1 MIYTGVDGKKSISVD
16 YSLLKREWKL
26 TSRKGKLIYAVPSH
40 RSFVRI
46 EKTDIKDIYDL
57 RRFLSIE
64 LEEKFGQVLWDVAI
78 SEDRYCLALVKD
90 WNPPSDAYSLE
101 PEVFSLARLCKPLSI
116 SNCYVLDLGR
126 NKTTLVEV
134 RNGELTSYRI
144 SLKGGNYL
152 TQFLASE
159 RGLSFEEAERKKLE
173 EGLENPYIS
182 QAFINLMESLG
193 VDLSKEKVLL
203 SGGGSRLKGIH
214 KHFRNVIRNSLVSPE
229 MCTAFGASLKF
240 LYRDC
245 SPSFRKDEISDR
257 EFKRVLLLSGVALSL
272 FLALNL
278 GIDKLKGEIVRETR
292 KAQKEAF
299 RQEFPELP
307 AVAVG
312 EQLRTMVASP
322 KYVVLPKLS
331 LLSEKLKEGMEIYR
345 IEFRNGRLKVVGGA
359 KDEDLIKELGA
370 KSLKKTP
377 EGNYLFEVD
386 IE

>member
-1 MIYTGVDGKKSISVD
+1 
-16 YSLLKREWKL
+16 
-26 TSRKGKLIYAVPSH
+26 
-40 RSFVRI
+40 
-46 EKTDIKDIYDL
+46 
-57 RRFLSIE
+57 
-64 LEEKFGQVLWDVAI
+64 
-78 SEDRYCLALVKD
+78 
-90 WNPPSDAYSLE
+90 
-101 PEVFSLARLCKPLSI
+101 
-116 SNCYVLDLGR
+116 
-126 NKTTLVEV
+126 
-134 RNGELTSYRI
+134 
-144 SLKGGNYL
+144 
-152 TQFLASE
+152 
-159 RGLSFEEAERKKLE
+159 
-173 EGLENPYIS
+173 
-182 QAFINLMESLG
+182 
-193 VDLSKEKVLL
+193 
-203 SGGGSRLKGIH
+203 
-214 KHFRNVIRNSLVSPE
+214 
-229 MCTAFGASLKF
+229 
-240 LYRDC
+240 
-245 SPSFRKDEISDR
+245 
-257 EFKRVLLLSGVALSL
+257 VALSL

-331 LLSEKLKEGMEIYR
+331 LFSEKLKEGMEIYR